1 MTTVAIV
8 TGSGRGMGLA
18 CAQRLSAMVDAL
30 LLVDLDE
37 ATLKAVTDRLSSSGG
52 GALIEPF
59 VLDVTDRDGQGRLA
73 TRVGELGTLRA
84 VAHAAGISPTMADW
98 RRVFAVDLVGTALL
112 AEALRPLATAGTAT
126 VFFASM
132 APILGIPEPIPA
144 ADAALDAPLDEG
156 FLDRIHD
163 ALGSAVEDT
172 GVAYAW
178 AKRGVQRLAQR
189 EAVRVGPAGARVC
202 SVSPGIVDTPRAA
215 RRRSRTPTW
224 RCWCN
229 GRRSGVWVAPTRSPP
244 PSPSS
249 CPTTRASSRASTS
262 SSTGVSAPP
271 CADPR
276 LDHSSRV
283 LLRPSLRHAARVAR
297 TSVVAEP
304 AARGYP

>member
-1 MTTVAIV
+1 
-8 TGSGRGMGLA
+8 
-18 CAQRLSAMVDAL
+18 VDAL

-37 ATLKAVTDRLSSSGG
+37 QSVTTAARGLSAASARASHV
-52 GALIEPF
+52 EPF

-202 SVSPGIVDTPRAA
+202 SVSPGIVDTPQGRQEAEA
-215 RRRSRTPTW
+215 HPYMEVLVQRTPL
-224 RCWCN
+224 
-229 GRRSGVWVAPTRSPP
+229 GRVGGADEVAAAVAFLLSDD
-244 PSPSS
+244 
-249 CPTTRASSRASTS
+249 ASFV
-262 SSTGVSAPP
+262 TGVDVLVDGGV
-271 CADPR
+271 CAA
-276 LDHSSRV
+276 
-283 LLRPSLRHAARVAR
+283 LRG
-297 TSVVAEP
+297 P
-304 AARGYP
+304 AA